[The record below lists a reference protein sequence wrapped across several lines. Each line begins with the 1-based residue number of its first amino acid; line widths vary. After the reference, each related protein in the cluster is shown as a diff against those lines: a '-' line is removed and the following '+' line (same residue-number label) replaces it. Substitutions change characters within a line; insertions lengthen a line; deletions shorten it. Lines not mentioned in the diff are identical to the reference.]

1 MSSAMNVPNLSRKLT
16 LEAPMRVPD
25 GAGGHARTWTP
36 LGVIWA
42 DIRTST
48 GREAADVAGPLSR
61 VALRII
67 VRAAPDGAPSRPV
80 PEQRFRE
87 GMHIYRIL
95 SVSPTDG
102 APKYLTCQAVEEV
115 VA

>member
-1 MSSAMNVPNLSRKLT
+1 MKMPNLSRKLT
-16 LEAPMRVPD
+16 LETPMRASD
-25 GAGGHARTWTP
+25 GAGGHLQSWTP
-36 LGVIWA
+36 LGVVWA
-42 DIRTST
+42 DIRTGT
-48 GREAADVAGPLSR
+48 GRETADVASPLSR
-61 VALRII
+61 VVLRIT
-67 VRAAPDGAPSRPV
+67 VRAAPDGAPSRPL

-87 GMHIYRIL
+87 GIHIYRIL